1 MRADQLETPVAVVD
15 LDRLNANI
23 ERLQAYLNQHRIG
36 NRPHIKTHKIP
47 AIAHMQLNA
56 GAIGI
61 TVQKIAEAEVMA
73 DAGIRDMFLP
83 YNILGQAKLERLMH
97 LTRRVSLSVSAD
109 SQTTVAGLA
118 AAARREGACLPVL
131 VEFDTGTGRCGVQT
145 PQEAADLALYIVR
158 QDNLRFTGVM
168 AYPSNENTD
177 AFVAALRE
185 ILAHHGV
192 AIEVV
197 SGGGSPNM
205 WNAHAYKEVTE
216 HRAGTYVYGDRSL
229 VNVGALKQD
238 EVSFH
243 VLATVVSRPTADRAI
258 LDAGSKTLTSDKSR
272 GAEGYGLILEY
283 PDAMINNLSEE
294 HGWVDLSACRR
305 KPEIG
310 ERVTILVNH
319 CCVVNNM
326 FNEVVG
332 LRRGEVEVVWPVA
345 ARGLLT

>member
-1 MRADQLETPVAVVD
+1 MRSDQLETPVAVVD
-15 LDRLNANI
+15 LDRLQANI
-23 ERLQAYLNQHRIG
+23 ERLQTYLDQHKIG

-61 TVQKIAEAEVMA
+61 TVQKIGEAEVMA

-83 YNILGQAKLERLMH
+83 YNILGAAKLERLMH
-97 LTRRVSLSVSAD
+97 LTRRVSICVSAD
-109 SQTTVAGLA
+109 SETTVAGLA
-118 AAARREGACLPVL
+118 SAAQREGTSLPVL

-145 PQEAADLALYIVR
+145 PQEAADLALYITR
-158 QDNLRFTGVM
+158 QVSLKFNGLM

-177 AFVAALRE
+177 AFVAAVRQ
-185 ILAHHGV
+185 ILSRHGV
-192 AIEVV
+192 TMDVI

-205 WNAHAYKEVTE
+205 WTAHEYKEVTE

-243 VLATVVSRPTADRAI
+243 VLATVVSRPTSDRAI
-258 LDAGSKTLTSDKSR
+258 LDAGSKTLTSDKAR
-272 GAEGYGLILEY
+272 AAEGYGLILEY
-283 PDAMINNLSEE
+283 PEAVINNLSEE
-294 HGWVDLSACRR
+294 HGWVDLSACPK

-326 FNEVVG
+326 FNEIVG
-332 LRRGEVEVVWPVA
+332 VRRGEVEVVWPVA
-345 ARGLLT
+345 ARGRLT